1 MLSRSVY
8 HIQLE
13 GIEGLTPLPLT
24 FYKRRNIVPTMKK
37 ILTFALASALTVSAA
52 SAQPARDQL
61 VVSAAWLQ
69 QHTSDPDLVL
79 LHVGAKATYD
89 AGHIPGARY
98 VDYTATLTSNTNANG
113 LTLEMLPPEALHDRL
128 AALGISD
135 HSRVIVYESDDMWTP
150 STRVMLTLDYAGL
163 SNVSWL
169 DGGQKAWVA
178 AGGKL
183 TPDAPQV
190 KPGQLAALKLRPV
203 VVDADFVQAHLN
215 TPGYAIVDS
224 RLATFYDGSRT
235 GGRSPNEHKTGHI
248 TGAVNVP
255 FDSFTQPDVLLKPAA
270 EIAAAFT
277 KAGVKP
283 GDTVVTYCHIGQQ
296 ATATLFAARTL
307 GYKVMLYDGSFED
320 WSKRN
325 LPVDNPAVKKH

>member
-1 MLSRSVY
+1 
-8 HIQLE
+8 
-13 GIEGLTPLPLT
+13 
-24 FYKRRNIVPTMKK
+24 MKTL
-37 ILTFALASALTVSAA
+37 LTFAAALTVTASAA
-52 SAQPARDQL
+52 LAQVPRDQL

-69 QHTSDPDLVL
+69 QHASDPDLVL
-79 LHVGAKATYD
+79 LHVGNKATYD

-98 VDYTATLTSNTNANG
+98 VDYASTLTSNANANG
-113 LTLEMLPPEALHDRL
+113 LTLEMLPASELHERL

-135 HSRVIVYESDDMWTP
+135 NSRVVVYQSDDMWTP

-163 SNVSWL
+163 SHVSWL

-178 AGGKL
+178 SGGTLTAGV
-183 TPDAPQV
+183 PQV
-190 KPGQLAALKLRPV
+190 QPGKLAALTLRPV
-203 VVDADFVQAHLN
+203 VVDADFVRTHLN

-224 RLATFYDGSRT
+224 RATAFYDGSRT

-248 TGAVNVP
+248 AGAVNVP
-255 FDSFTQPDVLLKPAA
+255 FDSFTQPDVQLKPAA
-270 EIAAAFT
+270 DIAAAFT

-307 GYKVMLYDGSFED
+307 GFKVMLYDGSFED
-320 WSKRN
+320 WSKRD
-325 LPVDNPAVKKH
+325 LPVENPAVKK

>member
-1 MLSRSVY
+1 
-8 HIQLE
+8 
-13 GIEGLTPLPLT
+13 
-24 FYKRRNIVPTMKK
+24 MKTT
-37 ILTFALASALTVSAA
+37 LTFALALTVAASSAL
-52 SAQPARDQL
+52 AQTAREQL
-61 VVSAAWLQ
+61 VVSAGWLQ
-69 QHTSDPDLVL
+69 QHASDPDLVL
-79 LHVGAKATYD
+79 LHVGNKATYE

-98 VDYTATLTSNTNANG
+98 VDYTSTLTSNTNPNG
-113 LTLEMLPPEALHDRL
+113 LTLEMLPATELHDRL
-128 AALGISD
+128 AALGIGD
-135 HSRVIVYESDDMWTP
+135 NSRVVVYQSDDMWTP

-163 SNVSWL
+163 SHVSWL

-183 TPDAPQV
+183 TADVPQV
-190 KPGQLAALKLRPV
+190 QPGKLAALTLRPV

-215 TPGYAIVDS
+215 TPGYTIVDS
-224 RLATFYDGSRT
+224 RATAFYDGTRT

-248 TGAVNVP
+248 AGAVNVP
-255 FDSFTQPDVLLKPAA
+255 FDSFTQPDVQLKPAE

-307 GYKVMLYDGSFED
+307 GFKVMLYDGSFED

-325 LPVDNPAVKKH
+325 LPVDNPSKKE